1 MNKVFTAFKF
11 VSTYPQLKQFIN
23 EAHDY
28 EELSSERSFKN
39 WRSGGTYSDKDID
52 KKLEEIENKLTEKIY
67 KYLVDNNTYI
77 ITFDDAKQQLI
88 IGKSDKEIND
98 LINTYNYSQLIKD
111 DGYDINSVEL
121 FKDWFNNNDYIN
133 IDRNADRVKE
143 DIKVKKENKKISLEE
158 ATLQALAAEANSI
171 PDKDIEEIEEPD
183 EAEGIM
189 NGIIVVTDPETDT
202 KDYEEIIE
210 KAQDIMENT
219 PEGEIPFDEEY
230 LGQYMMTC
238 PLCGTTFIEPEI
250 LEPGATCPVCLDTP
264 ESFIV
269 VGKVEGDDE
278 VNEDMEEVQETN
290 LLDDSNVQNEDN
302 EESELKKDI
311 ASKQIIDDNKL
322 TESIPG
328 MDIFEHQD
336 EYPEINLDLYGS
348 DAQEAIIYI
357 ENNIN
362 KLNIEQLHE
371 LADKVFMEDIN
382 DVKEF
387 MKYLASSDDGDII
400 EIYNEFKKYIP
411 ENIEESKDITS
422 KEFEVINATESDIQ
436 ALEKGSAFTW
446 EGMATSEDN
455 LQSIVDFFK
464 ENTPTV
470 KLPIKFY
477 IWSGKTMN
485 DLYSL
490 TKGVAYPDD
499 LSFVSIPLDCWPDLG
514 NLPIIKFQVG
524 ARWLDDIVDN
534 NKVHMG
540 NSEGLDECLNNNLV
554 SKKLNESLNIKGLEN
569 FDNIANTFEYYSAYE
584 ANFKPLIII
593 KMDKTYYIYKS
604 DAKSYNDYI
613 DYSNSKDYIEG
624 WLHGA
629 VKVKNKVVEDKL
641 FNETLKEET
650 KLQDFNNKD
659 DKSLTEVINQDG
671 FPNDETLQQYFQ
683 DLKNLPDEVE
693 IEGVKYKIDQY
704 GGSGDNAYAIYTD
717 INNDNSYIK
726 VFYSLNKLSDK
737 SYKGIK
743 EIKGVS
749 DLRENKDLE
758 EKYDPSKFDSL
769 DEELSYLY
777 ARIDQKE
784 NEMAARYIKDAN
796 ITNPDILDREIENS
810 LNKDDGYKAIINR
823 IQEIENLKQQK

>member
-1 MNKVFTAFKF
+1 M
-11 VSTYPQLKQFIN
+11 
-23 EAHDY
+23 
-28 EELSSERSFKN
+28 
-39 WRSGGTYSDKDID
+39 
-52 KKLEEIENKLTEKIY
+52 
-67 KYLVDNNTYI
+67 
-77 ITFDDAKQQLI
+77 
-88 IGKSDKEIND
+88 
-98 LINTYNYSQLIKD
+98 
-111 DGYDINSVEL
+111 
-121 FKDWFNNNDYIN
+121 
-133 IDRNADRVKE
+133 
-143 DIKVKKENKKISLEE
+143 KKENKKISLEE

-171 PDKDIEEIEEPD
+171 PGKDIEEIEEPD

-189 NGIIVVTDPETDT
+189 DGIIVVTDPETDT

-387 MKYLASSDDGDII
+387 MKYLASSDDEDII

-446 EGMATSEDN
+446 EGMTTSEDN

-584 ANFKPLIII
+584 ANFKPLIIV

-629 VKVKNKVVEDKL
+629 VKVKNKVVEDKS
-641 FNETLKEET
+641 FNETIEEET
-650 KLQDFNNKD
+650 KLQDSNNKD
-659 DKSLTEVINQDG
+659 DKSLIEVINQDG

-693 IEGVKYKIDQY
+693 IEDVKYKMDQY

-717 INNDNSYIK
+717 VNNDNSYIK

-749 DLRENKDLE
+749 DLREGKELE
-758 EKYDPSKFDSL
+758 EKYDPSVFDSL
-769 DEELSYLY
+769 DEELGYLY
-777 ARIDQKE
+777 ARIDEKE
-784 NEMAARYIKDAN
+784 NRIAARYIRDAN

>member
-1 MNKVFTAFKF
+1 MNKVFTTFKF
-11 VSTYPQLKQFIN
+11 VSTYPQLEQFIN

-171 PDKDIEEIEEPD
+171 PNEDIEEIEEPD

-189 NGIIVVTDPETDT
+189 DGIIVVTDPETDT

-387 MKYLASSDDGDII
+387 MKYLASSDDEDII

-490 TKGVAYPDD
+490 TKGVAYPED

-641 FNETLKEET
+641 FNETIEEET
-650 KLQDFNNKD
+650 KLQDSNDKD

>member
-1 MNKVFTAFKF
+1 M
-11 VSTYPQLKQFIN
+11 
-23 EAHDY
+23 
-28 EELSSERSFKN
+28 
-39 WRSGGTYSDKDID
+39 
-52 KKLEEIENKLTEKIY
+52 
-67 KYLVDNNTYI
+67 
-77 ITFDDAKQQLI
+77 
-88 IGKSDKEIND
+88 
-98 LINTYNYSQLIKD
+98 
-111 DGYDINSVEL
+111 
-121 FKDWFNNNDYIN
+121 
-133 IDRNADRVKE
+133 
-143 DIKVKKENKKISLEE
+143 KKENKKISLEE

-171 PDKDIEEIEEPD
+171 PCKDIEEIEEPN

-189 NGIIVVTDPETDT
+189 DGIIVVTDPETDT

-269 VGKVEGDDE
+269 VGKVEGNDE

-290 LLDDSNVQNEDN
+290 LPDDSNAQNVDN
-302 EESELKKDI
+302 EELELKKDI
-311 ASKQIIDDNKL
+311 ASKQIINDNKL

-362 KLNIEQLHE
+362 KLNTEQLHE

-387 MKYLASSDDGDII
+387 MKYLASSDDEDII

-446 EGMATSEDN
+446 EGMTTSEDN

-490 TKGVAYPDD
+490 TRDVAYPDD

-524 ARWLDDIVDN
+524 ARWLDDIVHN

-641 FNETLKEET
+641 FNETIEEET
-650 KLQDFNNKD
+650 NLQDSNNKD

-693 IEGVKYKIDQY
+693 IEGVKYKMDQY
-704 GGSGDNAYAIYTD
+704 GGSGDNSYAIYTD
-717 INNDNSYIK
+717 VNNNDSYIK

-749 DLRENKDLE
+749 DLRENKELE
-758 EKYDPSKFDSL
+758 EKYDPSVFDSL
-769 DEELSYLY
+769 DEELGYLY
-777 ARIDQKE
+777 ARIDEKE
-784 NEMAARYIKDAN
+784 NEMAARYIRDAN

>member
-1 MNKVFTAFKF
+1 MNKVFTTFKF
-11 VSTYPQLKQFIN
+11 VSTYPQLNQFIK

-111 DGYDINSVEL
+111 DGDDINSIEL

-133 IDRNADRVKE
+133 IDRNANRVRE

-158 ATLQALAAEANSI
+158 ATLQALADEANSI
-171 PDKDIEEIEEPD
+171 PNKDIEDIEEPD
-183 EAEGIM
+183 EAEGVM
-189 NGIIVVTDPETDT
+189 DGIIVVTDPETDT

-278 VNEDMEEVQETN
+278 VNEDMEEVQEPDAIPN
-290 LLDDSNVQNEDN
+290 LNMEDEEEPLPEEPLNNEEDN
-302 EESELKKDI
+302 EEEQELERDT
-311 ASKQIIDDNKL
+311 ASKEVPQGNILTEENKL
-322 TESIPG
+322 TE
-328 MDIFEHQD
+328 
-336 EYPEINLDLYGS
+336 
-348 DAQEAIIYI
+348 A
-357 ENNIN
+357 
-362 KLNIEQLHE
+362 
-371 LADKVFMEDIN
+371 
-382 DVKEF
+382 KEETE
-387 MKYLASSDDGDII
+387 K
-400 EIYNEFKKYIP
+400 
-411 ENIEESKDITS
+411 IT
-422 KEFEVINATESDIQ
+422 
-436 ALEKGSAFTW
+436 
-446 EGMATSEDN
+446 
-455 LQSIVDFFK
+455 
-464 ENTPTV
+464 
-470 KLPIKFY
+470 
-477 IWSGKTMN
+477 
-485 DLYSL
+485 
-490 TKGVAYPDD
+490 
-499 LSFVSIPLDCWPDLG
+499 
-514 NLPIIKFQVG
+514 
-524 ARWLDDIVDN
+524 
-534 NKVHMG
+534 
-540 NSEGLDECLNNNLV
+540 
-554 SKKLNESLNIKGLEN
+554 IKGLEN
-569 FDNIANTFEYYSAYE
+569 FENEASKFKNYPAYKE
-584 ANFKPLIII
+584 NFGPLVIVKNNKI
-593 KMDKTYYIYKS
+593 YYIFKET
-604 DAKSYNDYI
+604 AKDYNDYI
-613 DYSNSKDYIEG
+613 DYTTSKDYIEG
-624 WLHGA
+624 WMMGA
-629 VKVKNKVVEDKL
+629 IKANNKMLENLQENEKKEIAEIEDQLENDKTLKGDEKVDLENDIKDIKNKADK
-641 FNETLKEET
+641 EKRH
-650 KLQDFNNKD
+650 
-659 DKSLTEVINQDG
+659 LTEVINQDG
-671 FPNDETLQQYFQ
+671 FENNEELQKYFQ
-683 DLKNLPDEVE
+683 DLNELPDEIE
-693 IEGVKYKIDQY
+693 IDGIKYKAEQY
-704 GGSGDNAYAIYTD
+704 GGEDNNLYIIYTD
-717 INNDNSYIK
+717 VNNNDSYIK
-726 VFYSLNKLSDK
+726 VFYSLNENGED

>member
-1 MNKVFTAFKF
+1 M
-11 VSTYPQLKQFIN
+11 
-23 EAHDY
+23 
-28 EELSSERSFKN
+28 
-39 WRSGGTYSDKDID
+39 
-52 KKLEEIENKLTEKIY
+52 
-67 KYLVDNNTYI
+67 
-77 ITFDDAKQQLI
+77 
-88 IGKSDKEIND
+88 
-98 LINTYNYSQLIKD
+98 
-111 DGYDINSVEL
+111 
-121 FKDWFNNNDYIN
+121 
-133 IDRNADRVKE
+133 
-143 DIKVKKENKKISLEE
+143 KKENKKISLEE

-171 PDKDIEEIEEPD
+171 PGKDIEEIEEPD

-189 NGIIVVTDPETDT
+189 DGIIVVTDPETDT

-371 LADKVFMEDIN
+371 LADKVFMEDVN

-387 MKYLASSDDGDII
+387 MKYLVSSDDEDII

-436 ALEKGSAFTW
+436 TLEKGSAFTW
-446 EGMATSEDN
+446 EGMTTSEDN

-641 FNETLKEET
+641 FNETMEEET
-650 KLQDFNNKD
+650 KLQDFNDED

-683 DLKNLPDEVE
+683 NLKNLPDEVE
-693 IEGVKYKIDQY
+693 IEGVKYKMDQY
-704 GGSGDNAYAIYTD
+704 GGSGDNSYAIYTD
-717 INNDNSYIK
+717 VNNDNSYIK

-749 DLRENKDLE
+749 DLRENKELE
-758 EKYDPSKFDSL
+758 EKYDPSVFDSL
-769 DEELSYLY
+769 DEELGYLY
-777 ARIDQKE
+777 ARIDEKE
-784 NEMAARYIKDAN
+784 NEMAARYIRDAN

>member
-1 MNKVFTAFKF
+1 MNKVFTTFKF

-171 PDKDIEEIEEPD
+171 PNEDIEEIEEPD

-189 NGIIVVTDPETDT
+189 DGIIVVTDPETDT

-336 EYPEINLDLYGS
+336 EYPEINLDLYSS

-387 MKYLASSDDGDII
+387 MKYLASSDDEDII

-490 TKGVAYPDD
+490 TKGVAYPED

-593 KMDKTYYIYKS
+593 KIDKTYYIYKS
-604 DAKSYNDYI
+604 DSKSYNDYI

-641 FNETLKEET
+641 FNETMEEET
-650 KLQDFNNKD
+650 KLQDFNDED

>member
-1 MNKVFTAFKF
+1 MNKVFTTFKF

-171 PDKDIEEIEEPD
+171 PGKDIEEIEEPD

-189 NGIIVVTDPETDT
+189 DGIIVVTDPETDT

-269 VGKVEGDDE
+269 VGKVEGNDE

-290 LLDDSNVQNEDN
+290 LLDDSNAQNEDN
-302 EESELKKDI
+302 EELELKKDI
-311 ASKQIIDDNKL
+311 ASKQIISDNKL

-362 KLNIEQLHE
+362 KLNTEQLHE

-387 MKYLASSDDGDII
+387 MKYLASSDDEDII

-411 ENIEESKDITS
+411 ENIEELKDITS

-584 ANFKPLIII
+584 ANFKPLIIV

-629 VKVKNKVVEDKL
+629 VKVKNKVVEDKS
-641 FNETLKEET
+641 FNETIEEET
-650 KLQDFNNKD
+650 KLQDSNNKD
-659 DKSLTEVINQDG
+659 DKSLIEVINQDG

-693 IEGVKYKIDQY
+693 IEDVKYKMDQY

-717 INNDNSYIK
+717 VNNDNSYIK

-749 DLRENKDLE
+749 DLREGKELE
-758 EKYDPSKFDSL
+758 EKYDPSVFDSL
-769 DEELSYLY
+769 DEELGYLY
-777 ARIDQKE
+777 ARIDEKE
-784 NEMAARYIKDAN
+784 NRIAARYIRDAN

>member
-1 MNKVFTAFKF
+1 MNKVFTTFKF

-98 LINTYNYSQLIKD
+98 LINTYNYSQLIED
-111 DGYDINSVEL
+111 DGYDINSIEL
-121 FKDWFNNNDYIN
+121 FKDWFNNHDYIN
-133 IDRNADRVKE
+133 IDRNANRVKE
-143 DIKVKKENKKISLEE
+143 DIKVKKETKKISLEE

-189 NGIIVVTDPETDT
+189 DGIIVVTDPETDT

-290 LLDDSNVQNEDN
+290 LLDDSNIQNEDN

-311 ASKQIIDDNKL
+311 ASKQIIRDNKL
-322 TESIPG
+322 IESIPG

-387 MKYLASSDDGDII
+387 MKYLASSDDEDII

-524 ARWLDDIVDN
+524 ARWLDDIVHN

-641 FNETLKEET
+641 FNETIEEET

-671 FPNDETLQQYFQ
+671 FENNEELQKYFQ
-683 DLKNLPDEVE
+683 DLNELPDEIE
-693 IEGVKYKIDQY
+693 IDGV
-704 GGSGDNAYAIYTD
+704 
-717 INNDNSYIK
+717 NNETEYVPLCGKCFYEK
-726 VFYSLNKLSDK
+726 VV
-737 SYKGIK
+737 KG
-743 EIKGVS
+743 
-749 DLRENKDLE
+749 EN
-758 EKYDPSKFDSL
+758 Y
-769 DEELSYLY
+769 
-777 ARIDQKE
+777 E
-784 NEMAARYIKDAN
+784 N
-796 ITNPDILDREIENS
+796 
-810 LNKDDGYKAIINR
+810 
-823 IQEIENLKQQK
+823 

>member
-1 MNKVFTAFKF
+1 MNKVFTTFKF

-28 EELSSERSFKN
+28 EELSSERSFKD

-88 IGKSDKEIND
+88 IGRSDKEIND
-98 LINTYNYSQLIKD
+98 LINAYNYSQLIKD
-111 DGYDINSVEL
+111 DGYDINSIEL

-133 IDRNADRVKE
+133 IDRNANRVKE
-143 DIKVKKENKKISLEE
+143 DTKVKKENKKISLEE
-158 ATLQALAAEANSI
+158 ATLQALADEANSI

-189 NGIIVVTDPETDT
+189 DGIIVVTDPETDT

-290 LLDDSNVQNEDN
+290 LLDDSNIQNEDN

-387 MKYLASSDDGDII
+387 MKYLASSDDEDII

-411 ENIEESKDITS
+411 ENIEESKNITS

-554 SKKLNESLNIKGLEN
+554 SKKLNENLNIKGLEN

-641 FNETLKEET
+641 SNETIEEET

-737 SYKGIK
+737 SCKGIK

>member
-1 MNKVFTAFKF
+1 MNKVFTTFKF
-11 VSTYPQLKQFIN
+11 VSTYPQLKQFIK

-98 LINTYNYSQLIKD
+98 LINAYNYSQLIKD
-111 DGYDINSVEL
+111 DGDDINSIEL

-133 IDRNADRVKE
+133 IDRNANRVRE

-158 ATLQALAAEANSI
+158 ATLQALADEANSI

-189 NGIIVVTDPETDT
+189 DGIIVVTDPETDT

-278 VNEDMEEVQETN
+278 VNEDMEEVQEPDAIPN
-290 LLDDSNVQNEDN
+290 LNMEDEEEPLPEEPLNNEEDN
-302 EESELKKDI
+302 NEKSELEKDT
-311 ASKQIIDDNKL
+311 ASKEVPQGNILTEENKL
-322 TESIPG
+322 AEAEEETE
-328 MDIFEHQD
+328 
-336 EYPEINLDLYGS
+336 
-348 DAQEAIIYI
+348 
-357 ENNIN
+357 
-362 KLNIEQLHE
+362 K
-371 LADKVFMEDIN
+371 
-382 DVKEF
+382 
-387 MKYLASSDDGDII
+387 
-400 EIYNEFKKYIP
+400 
-411 ENIEESKDITS
+411 IT
-422 KEFEVINATESDIQ
+422 
-436 ALEKGSAFTW
+436 
-446 EGMATSEDN
+446 
-455 LQSIVDFFK
+455 
-464 ENTPTV
+464 
-470 KLPIKFY
+470 
-477 IWSGKTMN
+477 
-485 DLYSL
+485 
-490 TKGVAYPDD
+490 
-499 LSFVSIPLDCWPDLG
+499 
-514 NLPIIKFQVG
+514 
-524 ARWLDDIVDN
+524 
-534 NKVHMG
+534 
-540 NSEGLDECLNNNLV
+540 
-554 SKKLNESLNIKGLEN
+554 IKGLEN
-569 FDNIANTFEYYSAYE
+569 FENEASKFKNYPAYKE
-584 ANFKPLIII
+584 NFGPLVIVKNNKI
-593 KMDKTYYIYKS
+593 YYIFKET
-604 DAKSYNDYI
+604 AKDYNDYI
-613 DYSNSKDYIEG
+613 DYTTSKDYIEG
-624 WLHGA
+624 WMMGA
-629 VKVKNKVVEDKL
+629 IKANNKMLENLQENEKKEIAEIEDQLENDKTLKGDEKVDLENDIKDIKNKADK
-641 FNETLKEET
+641 EKRH
-650 KLQDFNNKD
+650 
-659 DKSLTEVINQDG
+659 LTEVINQDG
-671 FPNDETLQQYFQ
+671 FENNEELQKYFQ
-683 DLKNLPDEVE
+683 GLNELPDEIE
-693 IEGVKYKIDQY
+693 IDGIEYKAEQY
-704 GGSGDNAYAIYTD
+704 GGEDNNLYIIYTD
-717 INNDNSYIK
+717 VNNNDSYIK
-726 VFYSLNKLSDK
+726 VFYSLNENGED

-784 NEMAARYIKDAN
+784 NEMAARYVKDAN

>member
-1 MNKVFTAFKF
+1 M
-11 VSTYPQLKQFIN
+11 
-23 EAHDY
+23 
-28 EELSSERSFKN
+28 
-39 WRSGGTYSDKDID
+39 
-52 KKLEEIENKLTEKIY
+52 
-67 KYLVDNNTYI
+67 
-77 ITFDDAKQQLI
+77 
-88 IGKSDKEIND
+88 
-98 LINTYNYSQLIKD
+98 
-111 DGYDINSVEL
+111 
-121 FKDWFNNNDYIN
+121 
-133 IDRNADRVKE
+133 
-143 DIKVKKENKKISLEE
+143 KKENKKISLEE

-171 PDKDIEEIEEPD
+171 PGKDIEEIEEPD

-189 NGIIVVTDPETDT
+189 DGIIVVTDPETDT

-362 KLNIEQLHE
+362 KLNTEQLHE
-371 LADKVFMEDIN
+371 LADKVFMEDVN

-387 MKYLASSDDGDII
+387 MKYLVSSDDEDII

-446 EGMATSEDN
+446 EGMTTSEDN

-524 ARWLDDIVDN
+524 ARWLDDIVNN
-534 NKVHMG
+534 NKMHMN
-540 NSEGLDECLNNNLV
+540 NSDDLNECLNKNLV
-554 SKKLNESLNIKGLEN
+554 SKKLSESLNVKGLEN
-569 FDNIANTFEYYSAYE
+569 FDNIANTFEYYSTYE

-641 FNETLKEET
+641 FNETIEEET

-683 DLKNLPDEVE
+683 NLKNLPDEVE
-693 IEGVKYKIDQY
+693 LEGVKYKMDQY
-704 GGSGDNAYAIYTD
+704 GGSGDNSYAIYTD
-717 INNDNSYIK
+717 VNNDNSYIK

-743 EIKGVS
+743 EIKSVS
-749 DLRENKDLE
+749 DLRESKELE
-758 EKYDPSKFDSL
+758 EKYDPSIFDSL
-769 DEELSYLY
+769 DEELGYLY
-777 ARIDQKE
+777 ARIDEKE
-784 NEMAARYIKDAN
+784 NEMAARYIRDAN

>member
-1 MNKVFTAFKF
+1 MNKVFTTFKF

-111 DGYDINSVEL
+111 DGYDINSIEL
-121 FKDWFNNNDYIN
+121 FKDWFNNKDYIN
-133 IDRNADRVKE
+133 IDRNANRVKE
-143 DIKVKKENKKISLEE
+143 DTKVKKENKKISLEE

-189 NGIIVVTDPETDT
+189 DGIIVVTDPETDT

-269 VGKVEGDDE
+269 VGKVEGNDE

-387 MKYLASSDDGDII
+387 MKYLASSDDEDII

-641 FNETLKEET
+641 FNETIEEET

-671 FPNDETLQQYFQ
+671 FENNEELQKYFQ
-683 DLKNLPDEVE
+683 DLNELPDEIEVDGVE
-693 IEGVKYKIDQY
+693 YKAEQY
-704 GGSGDNAYAIYTD
+704 GGEDNNLYIIYTD
-717 INNDNSYIK
+717 VNNNDSYIK
-726 VFYSLNKLSDK
+726 VFYSLNENGED
-737 SYKGIK
+737 SYKGIR

>member
-1 MNKVFTAFKF
+1 MNKVFTTFKF

-158 ATLQALAAEANSI
+158 ATLQALAAEANNI

-189 NGIIVVTDPETDT
+189 DGIIVVTDPETDT

-290 LLDDSNVQNEDN
+290 LIDDSNVQNEDS

-348 DAQEAIIYI
+348 DAQEALIYI

-387 MKYLASSDDGDII
+387 MKYLVSSDDEDII

-411 ENIEESKDITS
+411 ENVEESKDITS
-422 KEFEVINATESDIQ
+422 KEFEVISATESDIQ

-534 NKVHMG
+534 NKVHLG

-641 FNETLKEET
+641 FNEIIEEET

-659 DKSLTEVINQDG
+659 DKFLTEVINQDG

>member
-1 MNKVFTAFKF
+1 MNKVFTTFKF

-111 DGYDINSVEL
+111 DGYDINSIEL

-133 IDRNADRVKE
+133 IDRNANRVKE
-143 DIKVKKENKKISLEE
+143 DTKVKKENKKISLEE

-189 NGIIVVTDPETDT
+189 DGIIVVTDPETDT

-290 LLDDSNVQNEDN
+290 LLDDSNIQNEDN

-311 ASKQIIDDNKL
+311 ASKQIISDNKL
-322 TESIPG
+322 MESIPG

-336 EYPEINLDLYGS
+336 EYPEINLDLYSS

-387 MKYLASSDDGDII
+387 MKYLASSDDEDII

-641 FNETLKEET
+641 FNETIEEET

>member
-1 MNKVFTAFKF
+1 MNKVFTTFKF

-28 EELSSERSFKN
+28 EKLSSERSFKN

-111 DGYDINSVEL
+111 DGYDINSIEL

-133 IDRNADRVKE
+133 IDRNANRVKE
-143 DIKVKKENKKISLEE
+143 DTKVKKENKKISLEE

-189 NGIIVVTDPETDT
+189 DGIIVVTDPETDT

-290 LLDDSNVQNEDN
+290 LLDDSNIQNEDD

-311 ASKQIIDDNKL
+311 ASKQIISDNKL
-322 TESIPG
+322 MESIPG

-336 EYPEINLDLYGS
+336 EYPEINLDLYSS

-387 MKYLASSDDGDII
+387 MKYLASSDDEDII

-641 FNETLKEET
+641 FNETIEEET
-650 KLQDFNNKD
+650 KLQDSNDKD
-659 DKSLTEVINQDG
+659 DKSLREVINQDG
-671 FPNDETLQQYFQ
+671 FSNDETLQRYFQ

-726 VFYSLNKLSDK
+726 VFYSLNKLADK

>member
-1 MNKVFTAFKF
+1 MNKVFTTFKF

-158 ATLQALAAEANSI
+158 ATLQALAAEANNI

-189 NGIIVVTDPETDT
+189 DGIIVVTDPETDT

-290 LLDDSNVQNEDN
+290 LIDDSNVQNEDS

-348 DAQEAIIYI
+348 DAQEALIYI

-387 MKYLASSDDGDII
+387 MKYLVSSDDEDII

-411 ENIEESKDITS
+411 ENVEESKDITS
-422 KEFEVINATESDIQ
+422 KEFEVISATESDIQ

-641 FNETLKEET
+641 FNEIIEEET

-693 IEGVKYKIDQY
+693 IEGVKYKIDRY

>member
-1 MNKVFTAFKF
+1 M
-11 VSTYPQLKQFIN
+11 
-23 EAHDY
+23 D
-28 EELSSERSFKN
+28 
-39 WRSGGTYSDKDID
+39 
-52 KKLEEIENKLTEKIY
+52 
-67 KYLVDNNTYI
+67 
-77 ITFDDAKQQLI
+77 
-88 IGKSDKEIND
+88 
-98 LINTYNYSQLIKD
+98 
-111 DGYDINSVEL
+111 
-121 FKDWFNNNDYIN
+121 
-133 IDRNADRVKE
+133 
-143 DIKVKKENKKISLEE
+143 
-158 ATLQALAAEANSI
+158 
-171 PDKDIEEIEEPD
+171 
-183 EAEGIM
+183 
-189 NGIIVVTDPETDT
+189 GIIVVTDPETDT

-554 SKKLNESLNIKGLEN
+554 SKKLNESLDIKGLEN

-641 FNETLKEET
+641 FNETMEEET
-650 KLQDFNNKD
+650 KLQDFNDED

-777 ARIDQKE
+777 ARIDEKE
-784 NEMAARYIKDAN
+784 NEMAARYVKDAN

>member
-1 MNKVFTAFKF
+1 MNKVFTTFKF

-158 ATLQALAAEANSI
+158 ATLQALAAEANNI

-189 NGIIVVTDPETDT
+189 DGIIVVTDPETDT

-290 LLDDSNVQNEDN
+290 LIDDSNVQNEDS

-348 DAQEAIIYI
+348 DAQEALIYI

-387 MKYLASSDDGDII
+387 MKYLVSSDDEDII

-411 ENIEESKDITS
+411 ENVEESKDITS
-422 KEFEVINATESDIQ
+422 KEFEVISATESDIQ

-641 FNETLKEET
+641 FNEIIEEET

-737 SYKGIK
+737 SCKGIK

>member
-1 MNKVFTAFKF
+1 MNKVFTTFKF
-11 VSTYPQLKQFIN
+11 VSTYPQLNQFIK

-111 DGYDINSVEL
+111 DGYDINSIEL

-133 IDRNADRVKE
+133 IDRNANRVKE
-143 DIKVKKENKKISLEE
+143 DIKVKKENKRISLEE
-158 ATLQALAAEANSI
+158 ATLQALADEANSI
-171 PDKDIEEIEEPD
+171 PNKDIEDIEEPD
-183 EAEGIM
+183 EAEGVM
-189 NGIIVVTDPETDT
+189 DGIIVVTDPETDT

-278 VNEDMEEVQETN
+278 VNEDMEEVQEPDAIPN
-290 LLDDSNVQNEDN
+290 LNMEDEEEPLPEEPLNNEEDN
-302 EESELKKDI
+302 KEQSELERDI
-311 ASKQIIDDNKL
+311 ASKEVPQGNILTEENKL
-322 TESIPG
+322 AEAEEETE
-328 MDIFEHQD
+328 
-336 EYPEINLDLYGS
+336 
-348 DAQEAIIYI
+348 
-357 ENNIN
+357 
-362 KLNIEQLHE
+362 K
-371 LADKVFMEDIN
+371 
-382 DVKEF
+382 
-387 MKYLASSDDGDII
+387 
-400 EIYNEFKKYIP
+400 
-411 ENIEESKDITS
+411 IT
-422 KEFEVINATESDIQ
+422 
-436 ALEKGSAFTW
+436 
-446 EGMATSEDN
+446 
-455 LQSIVDFFK
+455 
-464 ENTPTV
+464 
-470 KLPIKFY
+470 
-477 IWSGKTMN
+477 
-485 DLYSL
+485 
-490 TKGVAYPDD
+490 
-499 LSFVSIPLDCWPDLG
+499 
-514 NLPIIKFQVG
+514 
-524 ARWLDDIVDN
+524 
-534 NKVHMG
+534 
-540 NSEGLDECLNNNLV
+540 
-554 SKKLNESLNIKGLEN
+554 IKGLEN
-569 FDNIANTFEYYSAYE
+569 FENEASKFKNYPAYKE
-584 ANFKPLIII
+584 NFGPLVIVKNNKI
-593 KMDKTYYIYKS
+593 YYIFKET
-604 DAKSYNDYI
+604 AKDYNDYI
-613 DYSNSKDYIEG
+613 DYTTSKDYIEG
-624 WLHGA
+624 WMMGA
-629 VKVKNKVVEDKL
+629 IKANNKMLENLQENEKKEIAEIEDQLENDKTLKGDEKVDLENDIKDIKNKADK
-641 FNETLKEET
+641 EKRH
-650 KLQDFNNKD
+650 
-659 DKSLTEVINQDG
+659 LTEVINQDG
-671 FPNDETLQQYFQ
+671 FENNEELQKYFQ
-683 DLKNLPDEVE
+683 GLNELPDEIE
-693 IEGVKYKIDQY
+693 IDGIEYKAEQY
-704 GGSGDNAYAIYTD
+704 GGEDNNLYIIYTD
-717 INNDNSYIK
+717 VNNNDSYIK
-726 VFYSLNKLSDK
+726 VFYSLNENGED

-777 ARIDQKE
+777 ARIDEKE
-784 NEMAARYIKDAN
+784 NEMAARYVKDAN

>member
-1 MNKVFTAFKF
+1 MNKVFTTFKF

-98 LINTYNYSQLIKD
+98 LINAYNYSQLIKD
-111 DGYDINSVEL
+111 DGYDINSIEL

-133 IDRNADRVKE
+133 IDRNASRVKE
-143 DIKVKKENKKISLEE
+143 DIKVKKETKKISLEE
-158 ATLQALAAEANSI
+158 ATLQALADEANSI
-171 PDKDIEEIEEPD
+171 PDKDIEEIEEPN

-189 NGIIVVTDPETDT
+189 DGIIVVTDPETDT

-311 ASKQIIDDNKL
+311 ASKQIISDNKL

-336 EYPEINLDLYGS
+336 EYPEINLDLYSS

-387 MKYLASSDDGDII
+387 MKYLASSDDEDII

-524 ARWLDDIVDN
+524 ARWLDDIVHN

-604 DAKSYNDYI
+604 DAKSYNEYI

-641 FNETLKEET
+641 FNETIEEET
-650 KLQDFNNKD
+650 KLQDFNDKD

-693 IEGVKYKIDQY
+693 IEDVKYKIDQY

-743 EIKGVS
+743 EIKDVS

-777 ARIDQKE
+777 ARIDEKE
-784 NEMAARYIKDAN
+784 NEMAARYVKDAN

>member
-1 MNKVFTAFKF
+1 MNKVFTTFKF
-11 VSTYPQLKQFIN
+11 VSTYPQLKQFIK

-98 LINTYNYSQLIKD
+98 LINAYNYSQLIKD
-111 DGYDINSVEL
+111 DGYDINSIEL

-133 IDRNADRVKE
+133 IDRNANRVEE

-158 ATLQALAAEANSI
+158 ATLQALADEANSI
-171 PDKDIEEIEEPD
+171 PNKDIEEPD
-183 EAEGIM
+183 EAEGVM
-189 NGIIVVTDPETDT
+189 DGIIVVTDPETDT

-269 VGKVEGDDE
+269 VGKVEGNDE
-278 VNEDMEEVQETN
+278 VNEDMEEVQEPGALPN
-290 LLDDSNVQNEDN
+290 LNIEDEEEPLPKEPLNNEEDN
-302 EESELKKDI
+302 KEQSELERDT
-311 ASKQIIDDNKL
+311 ASKEVPQGNILTEENKL
-322 TESIPG
+322 TE
-328 MDIFEHQD
+328 
-336 EYPEINLDLYGS
+336 
-348 DAQEAIIYI
+348 A
-357 ENNIN
+357 
-362 KLNIEQLHE
+362 
-371 LADKVFMEDIN
+371 
-382 DVKEF
+382 
-387 MKYLASSDDGDII
+387 
-400 EIYNEFKKYIP
+400 
-411 ENIEESKDITS
+411 EEETEKIT
-422 KEFEVINATESDIQ
+422 
-436 ALEKGSAFTW
+436 
-446 EGMATSEDN
+446 
-455 LQSIVDFFK
+455 
-464 ENTPTV
+464 
-470 KLPIKFY
+470 
-477 IWSGKTMN
+477 
-485 DLYSL
+485 
-490 TKGVAYPDD
+490 
-499 LSFVSIPLDCWPDLG
+499 
-514 NLPIIKFQVG
+514 
-524 ARWLDDIVDN
+524 
-534 NKVHMG
+534 
-540 NSEGLDECLNNNLV
+540 
-554 SKKLNESLNIKGLEN
+554 IKGLEN
-569 FDNIANTFEYYSAYE
+569 FENEASKFKNYPAYKE
-584 ANFKPLIII
+584 NFGPLVIVKNNKI
-593 KMDKTYYIYKS
+593 YYIFKET
-604 DAKSYNDYI
+604 AKDYT
-613 DYSNSKDYIEG
+613 DYVDYTTSKDYIEG
-624 WLHGA
+624 WMMGA
-629 VKVKNKVVEDKL
+629 IKANNKMLENLQENEKKEIAEIEDQLENDKTLKGDEKVDLENDIKDIKNKADK
-641 FNETLKEET
+641 EKRH
-650 KLQDFNNKD
+650 
-659 DKSLTEVINQDG
+659 LTEVINQDG
-671 FPNDETLQQYFQ
+671 FENNEELQKYFQ
-683 DLKNLPDEVE
+683 DLNELPDEIE
-693 IEGVKYKIDQY
+693 IDGIKYKAEQY
-704 GGSGDNAYAIYTD
+704 GGEDNNLYIIYTD
-717 INNDNSYIK
+717 VNNNDSYIK
-726 VFYSLNKLSDK
+726 VFYSLNENGED

-784 NEMAARYIKDAN
+784 NEMAVRYIKDAN

>member
-1 MNKVFTAFKF
+1 MNKVFTTFKF

-28 EELSSERSFKN
+28 EELSSERSFKD

-133 IDRNADRVKE
+133 IDRNASRVKE

-158 ATLQALAAEANSI
+158 ATLQALAAEANNI

-189 NGIIVVTDPETDT
+189 DGIIVVTDPETDT

-278 VNEDMEEVQETN
+278 VNEDMEEVQELDALPN
-290 LLDDSNVQNEDN
+290 LNIEDEEEPLPEEPLPEEPLNNEEDIDIE
-302 EESELKKDI
+302 EESELERDT
-311 ASKQIIDDNKL
+311 ASKEVPQGNILTEDNKL
-322 TESIPG
+322 TESK
-328 MDIFEHQD
+328 D
-336 EYPEINLDLYGS
+336 ESE
-348 DAQEAIIYI
+348 
-357 ENNIN
+357 
-362 KLNIEQLHE
+362 K
-371 LADKVFMEDIN
+371 
-382 DVKEF
+382 
-387 MKYLASSDDGDII
+387 
-400 EIYNEFKKYIP
+400 
-411 ENIEESKDITS
+411 IT
-422 KEFEVINATESDIQ
+422 
-436 ALEKGSAFTW
+436 
-446 EGMATSEDN
+446 
-455 LQSIVDFFK
+455 
-464 ENTPTV
+464 
-470 KLPIKFY
+470 
-477 IWSGKTMN
+477 
-485 DLYSL
+485 
-490 TKGVAYPDD
+490 
-499 LSFVSIPLDCWPDLG
+499 
-514 NLPIIKFQVG
+514 
-524 ARWLDDIVDN
+524 
-534 NKVHMG
+534 
-540 NSEGLDECLNNNLV
+540 
-554 SKKLNESLNIKGLEN
+554 IKGLEN
-569 FDNIANTFEYYSAYE
+569 FENEASKFKNYPAYKE
-584 ANFKPLIII
+584 NFGSLVIVKNNKI
-593 KMDKTYYIYKS
+593 YYIFKET
-604 DAKSYNDYI
+604 AKDYNDYV
-613 DYSNSKDYIEG
+613 DYTTSKDYIEG
-624 WLHGA
+624 WMMGA
-629 VKVKNKVVEDKL
+629 VKANNKMLENLQENEKKEIAEIEDQLENDKTLKGDEKVDLENDIKDIKNKADK
-641 FNETLKEET
+641 EKRH
-650 KLQDFNNKD
+650 
-659 DKSLTEVINQDG
+659 LTEVINQDG
-671 FPNDETLQQYFQ
+671 FENNEELQKYFQ
-683 DLKNLPDEVE
+683 DLNELPDEIE
-693 IEGVKYKIDQY
+693 IDGIEYKAEQY
-704 GGSGDNAYAIYTD
+704 GGEDNNLYIIYTD
-717 INNDNSYIK
+717 VNNNDSYIK
-726 VFYSLNKLSDK
+726 VFYSLNENGED

>member
-1 MNKVFTAFKF
+1 MNKVFTTFKF

-39 WRSGGTYSDKDID
+39 WRSEGTYSDKDID

-189 NGIIVVTDPETDT
+189 DGIIVVTDPETDT

-290 LLDDSNVQNEDN
+290 LLNDSNVQNEDN

-641 FNETLKEET
+641 FNETIEEET
-650 KLQDFNNKD
+650 KLQDFNDKD

-717 INNDNSYIK
+717 IYNDNSYIK

>member
-1 MNKVFTAFKF
+1 MNKVFTTFKF
-11 VSTYPQLKQFIN
+11 VSTYPQLEQFIN

-98 LINTYNYSQLIKD
+98 LINVYNYSQLIKD
-111 DGYDINSVEL
+111 DGYDINSIEL
-121 FKDWFNNNDYIN
+121 FKDWFNNHDYIN
-133 IDRNADRVKE
+133 IDRNANRVKE
-143 DIKVKKENKKISLEE
+143 DTKVKKENKKISLEE

-189 NGIIVVTDPETDT
+189 DGIIVVTDPETDT

-290 LLDDSNVQNEDN
+290 LLDDSDIQNEDN

-311 ASKQIIDDNKL
+311 ASKQIISDNKL
-322 TESIPG
+322 IESIPG

-336 EYPEINLDLYGS
+336 EYPEINLDLYSS

-387 MKYLASSDDGDII
+387 MKYLASSDDEDII

-411 ENIEESKDITS
+411 ENIKESKDITS

-641 FNETLKEET
+641 FNETIEEET
-650 KLQDFNNKD
+650 KLQDSSDKD
-659 DKSLTEVINQDG
+659 DKSLREVINQDG

>member
-1 MNKVFTAFKF
+1 MNKVFTTFKF

-98 LINTYNYSQLIKD
+98 LINTYNYSQSIKD
-111 DGYDINSVEL
+111 DGYDINSIEL

-133 IDRNADRVKE
+133 IDRNANRVKE
-143 DIKVKKENKKISLEE
+143 DTKVKKENKKISLEE

-189 NGIIVVTDPETDT
+189 DGIIVVTDPETDT

-269 VGKVEGDDE
+269 VGKVEGNDE

-311 ASKQIIDDNKL
+311 ASKQIISDNKL
-322 TESIPG
+322 TES
-328 MDIFEHQD
+328 
-336 EYPEINLDLYGS
+336 
-348 DAQEAIIYI
+348 
-357 ENNIN
+357 
-362 KLNIEQLHE
+362 
-371 LADKVFMEDIN
+371 
-382 DVKEF
+382 
-387 MKYLASSDDGDII
+387 
-400 EIYNEFKKYIP
+400 IP

-524 ARWLDDIVDN
+524 ARWLDDIVNN
-534 NKVHMG
+534 NKVHVG

-641 FNETLKEET
+641 FNETIEEET
-650 KLQDFNNKD
+650 KLRDLNNKD

-749 DLRENKDLE
+749 DLRESKDLE

-810 LNKDDGYKAIINR
+810 LNKDDGYRAIINR

>member
-1 MNKVFTAFKF
+1 MNKVFTTFKF

-52 KKLEEIENKLTEKIY
+52 KKLEEIESKLTEKIY

-88 IGKSDKEIND
+88 IGKSDKEINN

-111 DGYDINSVEL
+111 DGYDINSIEL

-133 IDRNADRVKE
+133 IDRNANRVKE
-143 DIKVKKENKKISLEE
+143 DIEVKKETKKISLEE
-158 ATLQALAAEANSI
+158 ATLQALADEANSI
-171 PDKDIEEIEEPD
+171 PSKDIEEIEEPD

-189 NGIIVVTDPETDT
+189 DGIIVVTDPETDT

-269 VGKVEGDDE
+269 VGKVEGNDE
-278 VNEDMEEVQETN
+278 VNEDMEEVQEPDALPN
-290 LLDDSNVQNEDN
+290 LNIEDEEEPLPEEPLNNEEDIDIE
-302 EESELKKDI
+302 EESELERDT
-311 ASKQIIDDNKL
+311 ASKEVPQGNILTEDNKL
-322 TESIPG
+322 TESK
-328 MDIFEHQD
+328 D
-336 EYPEINLDLYGS
+336 ESE
-348 DAQEAIIYI
+348 
-357 ENNIN
+357 
-362 KLNIEQLHE
+362 K
-371 LADKVFMEDIN
+371 
-382 DVKEF
+382 
-387 MKYLASSDDGDII
+387 
-400 EIYNEFKKYIP
+400 
-411 ENIEESKDITS
+411 IT
-422 KEFEVINATESDIQ
+422 
-436 ALEKGSAFTW
+436 
-446 EGMATSEDN
+446 
-455 LQSIVDFFK
+455 
-464 ENTPTV
+464 
-470 KLPIKFY
+470 
-477 IWSGKTMN
+477 
-485 DLYSL
+485 
-490 TKGVAYPDD
+490 
-499 LSFVSIPLDCWPDLG
+499 
-514 NLPIIKFQVG
+514 
-524 ARWLDDIVDN
+524 
-534 NKVHMG
+534 
-540 NSEGLDECLNNNLV
+540 
-554 SKKLNESLNIKGLEN
+554 IKGLEN
-569 FDNIANTFEYYSAYE
+569 FENEASKFKNYPAYKE
-584 ANFKPLIII
+584 NFGSLVIVKNNKI
-593 KMDKTYYIYKS
+593 YYIFKET
-604 DAKSYNDYI
+604 AKDYNDYV
-613 DYSNSKDYIEG
+613 DYTTSKDYIEG
-624 WLHGA
+624 WMMGA
-629 VKVKNKVVEDKL
+629 VKANNKMLENLQENEKKEIAEIEDQLENDKTLKGDEKVDLENDIKDIKNKADK
-641 FNETLKEET
+641 EKRH
-650 KLQDFNNKD
+650 
-659 DKSLTEVINQDG
+659 LTEVINQDG
-671 FPNDETLQQYFQ
+671 FENNEELQKYFQ
-683 DLKNLPDEVE
+683 DLNELPDEIE
-693 IEGVKYKIDQY
+693 IDGIEYKAEQY
-704 GGSGDNAYAIYTD
+704 GGEDNNLYIIYTD
-717 INNDNSYIK
+717 VNNNDSYIK
-726 VFYSLNKLSDK
+726 VFYSLNENGED

>member
-1 MNKVFTAFKF
+1 MNKVFTTFKF

-111 DGYDINSVEL
+111 DGYDINSIEL
-121 FKDWFNNNDYIN
+121 FKDWFNNKDYIN
-133 IDRNADRVKE
+133 IDRNANRVKE
-143 DIKVKKENKKISLEE
+143 DTKVKKENKKISLEE

-189 NGIIVVTDPETDT
+189 DGIIVVTDPETDT

-269 VGKVEGDDE
+269 VGKVEGNDE

-387 MKYLASSDDGDII
+387 MKYLASSDDEDII

-641 FNETLKEET
+641 FNETIEEET

-671 FPNDETLQQYFQ
+671 FENNEELQKYFQ
-683 DLKNLPDEVE
+683 DLNELPDEIEIDGVE
-693 IEGVKYKIDQY
+693 YKAEQY
-704 GGSGDNAYAIYTD
+704 GGEDNNLYIIYTD
-717 INNDNSYIK
+717 VNNNDSYIK
-726 VFYSLNKLSDK
+726 VFYSLNENGED
-737 SYKGIK
+737 SYKGIR

>member
-1 MNKVFTAFKF
+1 MN
-11 VSTYPQLKQFIN
+11 
-23 EAHDY
+23 
-28 EELSSERSFKN
+28 
-39 WRSGGTYSDKDID
+39 
-52 KKLEEIENKLTEKIY
+52 
-67 KYLVDNNTYI
+67 
-77 ITFDDAKQQLI
+77 
-88 IGKSDKEIND
+88 
-98 LINTYNYSQLIKD
+98 
-111 DGYDINSVEL
+111 
-121 FKDWFNNNDYIN
+121 
-133 IDRNADRVKE
+133 
-143 DIKVKKENKKISLEE
+143 KENKKISLEE

-171 PDKDIEEIEEPD
+171 PGKDIEEIEEPD

-189 NGIIVVTDPETDT
+189 DGIIVVTDPETDT

-387 MKYLASSDDGDII
+387 MKYLVSSDDEDII

-411 ENIEESKDITS
+411 ENIEESKDIIS

-446 EGMATSEDN
+446 EGMTTNEDN
-455 LQSIVDFFK
+455 LQSIVNFFK
-464 ENTPTV
+464 ENTPSV

-490 TKGVAYPDD
+490 TKSVAYPDD

-641 FNETLKEET
+641 FNETIEEET

-683 DLKNLPDEVE
+683 NLKNLPDEVE
-693 IEGVKYKIDQY
+693 IEGVKYKMDQY
-704 GGSGDNAYAIYTD
+704 GGSGDNSYAIYTD
-717 INNDNSYIK
+717 VNNDNSYIK

-743 EIKGVS
+743 EIKSVS
-749 DLRENKDLE
+749 DLRESKELE
-758 EKYDPSKFDSL
+758 EKYDPSIFDSL
-769 DEELSYLY
+769 DEELGYLY
-777 ARIDQKE
+777 ARIDEKE
-784 NEMAARYIKDAN
+784 NEMAARYIRDAN

>member
-1 MNKVFTAFKF
+1 M
-11 VSTYPQLKQFIN
+11 
-23 EAHDY
+23 
-28 EELSSERSFKN
+28 
-39 WRSGGTYSDKDID
+39 
-52 KKLEEIENKLTEKIY
+52 
-67 KYLVDNNTYI
+67 
-77 ITFDDAKQQLI
+77 
-88 IGKSDKEIND
+88 
-98 LINTYNYSQLIKD
+98 
-111 DGYDINSVEL
+111 
-121 FKDWFNNNDYIN
+121 
-133 IDRNADRVKE
+133 
-143 DIKVKKENKKISLEE
+143 KKENKKISLEE

-171 PDKDIEEIEEPD
+171 PGKDIEEIEEPD

-189 NGIIVVTDPETDT
+189 DGIIVVTDPETDT

-311 ASKQIIDDNKL
+311 ASKQIISDNKL
-322 TESIPG
+322 IESIPG

-336 EYPEINLDLYGS
+336 EYPEINLDLYSS

-387 MKYLASSDDGDII
+387 MKYLASSDDEDII

-499 LSFVSIPLDCWPDLG
+499 LSFVSIPLDYWPDLG

-569 FDNIANTFEYYSAYE
+569 FDNIASTFEYYSAYE

-641 FNETLKEET
+641 FNETIEEET
-650 KLQDFNNKD
+650 KLQDSNHKD
-659 DKSLTEVINQDG
+659 DKSLREVINQDG

-683 DLKNLPDEVE
+683 DLKNLPDELE

>member
-1 MNKVFTAFKF
+1 MNKVFTTFKF

-28 EELSSERSFKN
+28 EELSSERSFKD

-88 IGKSDKEIND
+88 IGKSDKEINN

-111 DGYDINSVEL
+111 DGYDINSIEL

-133 IDRNADRVKE
+133 IDRNANRVKE
-143 DIKVKKENKKISLEE
+143 DIEVKKETKKISLEE
-158 ATLQALAAEANSI
+158 ATLQALADEANSI
-171 PDKDIEEIEEPD
+171 PSKDIEEIEEPE

-189 NGIIVVTDPETDT
+189 DGIIVVTDPETDT

-269 VGKVEGDDE
+269 VGKVEGNDE
-278 VNEDMEEVQETN
+278 VNEDMEEVQELDALPN
-290 LLDDSNVQNEDN
+290 LNIEDEEEPLPEEPLPEEPLNNEEDIDIE
-302 EESELKKDI
+302 EESELERDT
-311 ASKQIIDDNKL
+311 ASKEVPQGNILTEDNKL
-322 TESIPG
+322 TESK
-328 MDIFEHQD
+328 D
-336 EYPEINLDLYGS
+336 ESE
-348 DAQEAIIYI
+348 
-357 ENNIN
+357 
-362 KLNIEQLHE
+362 K
-371 LADKVFMEDIN
+371 
-382 DVKEF
+382 
-387 MKYLASSDDGDII
+387 
-400 EIYNEFKKYIP
+400 
-411 ENIEESKDITS
+411 IT
-422 KEFEVINATESDIQ
+422 
-436 ALEKGSAFTW
+436 
-446 EGMATSEDN
+446 
-455 LQSIVDFFK
+455 
-464 ENTPTV
+464 
-470 KLPIKFY
+470 
-477 IWSGKTMN
+477 
-485 DLYSL
+485 
-490 TKGVAYPDD
+490 
-499 LSFVSIPLDCWPDLG
+499 
-514 NLPIIKFQVG
+514 
-524 ARWLDDIVDN
+524 
-534 NKVHMG
+534 
-540 NSEGLDECLNNNLV
+540 
-554 SKKLNESLNIKGLEN
+554 IKGLEN
-569 FDNIANTFEYYSAYE
+569 FENEASKFKNYPAYKE
-584 ANFKPLIII
+584 NFGSLVIVKNNKI
-593 KMDKTYYIYKS
+593 YYIFKET
-604 DAKSYNDYI
+604 AKDYNDYV
-613 DYSNSKDYIEG
+613 DYTTSKDYIEG
-624 WLHGA
+624 WMMGA
-629 VKVKNKVVEDKL
+629 VKANNKMLENLQENEKKEIAEIEDQLENDKTLKGDEKVDLENDIKDIKNKADK
-641 FNETLKEET
+641 EKRH
-650 KLQDFNNKD
+650 
-659 DKSLTEVINQDG
+659 LTEVINQDG
-671 FPNDETLQQYFQ
+671 FENNEELQKYFQ
-683 DLKNLPDEVE
+683 DLNELPDEIE
-693 IEGVKYKIDQY
+693 IDGIEYKAEQY
-704 GGSGDNAYAIYTD
+704 GGEDNNLYIIYTD
-717 INNDNSYIK
+717 VNNNDSYIK
-726 VFYSLNKLSDK
+726 VFYSLNENGED

>member
-1 MNKVFTAFKF
+1 MNKVFTTFKF
-11 VSTYPQLKQFIN
+11 VSTYPQLKQFIK

-98 LINTYNYSQLIKD
+98 LVNAYNYSQLIKD
-111 DGYDINSVEL
+111 DGYDINSIEL

-133 IDRNADRVKE
+133 IDRNANRVKE

-158 ATLQALAAEANSI
+158 ATLQALADEANSI
-171 PDKDIEEIEEPD
+171 PNKDIEDIEEPD

-189 NGIIVVTDPETDT
+189 DGIIVVTDPETDT

-210 KAQDIMENT
+210 KAQDIIENT

-269 VGKVEGDDE
+269 VGKVEGNDE
-278 VNEDMEEVQETN
+278 VNEDIEEVQEPDVLPN
-290 LLDDSNVQNEDN
+290 LNMEDEEEPLPEEPLNNEEDN
-302 EESELKKDI
+302 KEQSELERDT
-311 ASKQIIDDNKL
+311 ASKEVPQGNILTEENKL
-322 TESIPG
+322 TEA
-328 MDIFEHQD
+328 E
-336 EYPEINLDLYGS
+336 EEI
-348 DAQEAIIYI
+348 E
-357 ENNIN
+357 
-362 KLNIEQLHE
+362 K
-371 LADKVFMEDIN
+371 
-382 DVKEF
+382 
-387 MKYLASSDDGDII
+387 
-400 EIYNEFKKYIP
+400 
-411 ENIEESKDITS
+411 IT
-422 KEFEVINATESDIQ
+422 
-436 ALEKGSAFTW
+436 
-446 EGMATSEDN
+446 
-455 LQSIVDFFK
+455 
-464 ENTPTV
+464 
-470 KLPIKFY
+470 
-477 IWSGKTMN
+477 
-485 DLYSL
+485 
-490 TKGVAYPDD
+490 
-499 LSFVSIPLDCWPDLG
+499 
-514 NLPIIKFQVG
+514 
-524 ARWLDDIVDN
+524 
-534 NKVHMG
+534 
-540 NSEGLDECLNNNLV
+540 
-554 SKKLNESLNIKGLEN
+554 IKGLEN
-569 FDNIANTFEYYSAYE
+569 FENEASKFKNYPAYKE
-584 ANFKPLIII
+584 NFGPLVIVKNNKI
-593 KMDKTYYIYKS
+593 YYIFKET
-604 DAKSYNDYI
+604 AKDYNDYI
-613 DYSNSKDYIEG
+613 DYTTSKDYIEG
-624 WLHGA
+624 WMMGA
-629 VKVKNKVVEDKL
+629 IKANNKMLENLRENEKREIAEIEDQLENDKTLKGDEKVDLENDIKDIKNKADK
-641 FNETLKEET
+641 EKRH
-650 KLQDFNNKD
+650 
-659 DKSLTEVINQDG
+659 LTEVINQDG
-671 FPNDETLQQYFQ
+671 FENNEELQKYFQ
-683 DLKNLPDEVE
+683 GLNELPDEIE
-693 IEGVKYKIDQY
+693 IDGIEYKAEQY
-704 GGSGDNAYAIYTD
+704 GGEDNNLYIIYTD
-717 INNDNSYIK
+717 VNNNDSYIK
-726 VFYSLNKLSDK
+726 VFYSLNENGKD

-784 NEMAARYIKDAN
+784 NEMAARYVKDAN

>member
-1 MNKVFTAFKF
+1 MNKVFTTFKF
-11 VSTYPQLKQFIN
+11 VSTYPQLNQFIK

-98 LINTYNYSQLIKD
+98 LINVYNYSQLIKD
-111 DGYDINSVEL
+111 DGDDINSIEL

-133 IDRNADRVKE
+133 IDRNANRVKE
-143 DIKVKKENKKISLEE
+143 DTKVKKENKKISLEE

-171 PDKDIEEIEEPD
+171 PNKDIEEIEEPD

-189 NGIIVVTDPETDT
+189 DGIIVVTDPETDT

-311 ASKQIIDDNKL
+311 ASKQIISDNKL

-348 DAQEAIIYI
+348 DAQEALIYI

-362 KLNIEQLHE
+362 KLNIDQLHE

-387 MKYLASSDDGDII
+387 MKYLASSDDEDII

-641 FNETLKEET
+641 FNETIEEET
-650 KLQDFNNKD
+650 KLQDFNDKD

>member
-1 MNKVFTAFKF
+1 MNKVFTTFKF
-11 VSTYPQLKQFIN
+11 VSTYPQLNQFIK

-111 DGYDINSVEL
+111 DGYDINSIEL

-133 IDRNADRVKE
+133 IDRNANRVKE
-143 DIKVKKENKKISLEE
+143 DIKVKKENKRISLEE
-158 ATLQALAAEANSI
+158 ATLQALADEANSI
-171 PDKDIEEIEEPD
+171 PNKDIEEIEEPD

-189 NGIIVVTDPETDT
+189 DGIIVVTDPETDT

-278 VNEDMEEVQETN
+278 VNEDMEEVQEPAALPDLN
-290 LLDDSNVQNEDN
+290 MEDEEEPLPEEPLNNEEDN
-302 EESELKKDI
+302 KEQSELERDI
-311 ASKQIIDDNKL
+311 ASKEVPQGNILTEENKL
-322 TESIPG
+322 TEA
-328 MDIFEHQD
+328 E
-336 EYPEINLDLYGS
+336 EEI
-348 DAQEAIIYI
+348 E
-357 ENNIN
+357 
-362 KLNIEQLHE
+362 K
-371 LADKVFMEDIN
+371 
-382 DVKEF
+382 
-387 MKYLASSDDGDII
+387 
-400 EIYNEFKKYIP
+400 
-411 ENIEESKDITS
+411 IT
-422 KEFEVINATESDIQ
+422 
-436 ALEKGSAFTW
+436 
-446 EGMATSEDN
+446 
-455 LQSIVDFFK
+455 
-464 ENTPTV
+464 
-470 KLPIKFY
+470 
-477 IWSGKTMN
+477 
-485 DLYSL
+485 
-490 TKGVAYPDD
+490 
-499 LSFVSIPLDCWPDLG
+499 
-514 NLPIIKFQVG
+514 
-524 ARWLDDIVDN
+524 
-534 NKVHMG
+534 
-540 NSEGLDECLNNNLV
+540 
-554 SKKLNESLNIKGLEN
+554 IKGLEN
-569 FDNIANTFEYYSAYE
+569 FENEASKFKNYPAYKE
-584 ANFKPLIII
+584 NFGPLVIVKNNKI
-593 KMDKTYYIYKS
+593 YYIFKET
-604 DAKSYNDYI
+604 AKDYNDYI
-613 DYSNSKDYIEG
+613 DYTTSKDYIEG
-624 WLHGA
+624 WMMGA
-629 VKVKNKVVEDKL
+629 IKANNKMLENLQENEKKEIAEIEDQLENDKTLKGDEKVDLENDIKDIKNKADK
-641 FNETLKEET
+641 EKRH
-650 KLQDFNNKD
+650 
-659 DKSLTEVINQDG
+659 LTEVINQDG
-671 FPNDETLQQYFQ
+671 FENNEELQKYFQ
-683 DLKNLPDEVE
+683 GLNELPDEIE
-693 IEGVKYKIDQY
+693 IDGIEYKAEQY
-704 GGSGDNAYAIYTD
+704 GGEDNNLYIIYTD
-717 INNDNSYIK
+717 VNNNDSYIK
-726 VFYSLNKLSDK
+726 VFYSLNENGED

-777 ARIDQKE
+777 ARIDEKE
-784 NEMAARYIKDAN
+784 NEMAARYVKDAN

>member
-1 MNKVFTAFKF
+1 MN
-11 VSTYPQLKQFIN
+11 
-23 EAHDY
+23 
-28 EELSSERSFKN
+28 
-39 WRSGGTYSDKDID
+39 
-52 KKLEEIENKLTEKIY
+52 
-67 KYLVDNNTYI
+67 
-77 ITFDDAKQQLI
+77 
-88 IGKSDKEIND
+88 
-98 LINTYNYSQLIKD
+98 
-111 DGYDINSVEL
+111 
-121 FKDWFNNNDYIN
+121 
-133 IDRNADRVKE
+133 
-143 DIKVKKENKKISLEE
+143 KENKKISLEE
-158 ATLQALAAEANSI
+158 ATLQALADEANSI
-171 PDKDIEEIEEPD
+171 PCKDIEEIEEPN

-189 NGIIVVTDPETDT
+189 DGIIVVTDPETDT

-250 LEPGATCPVCLDTP
+250 LEPGAICPVCLDTP

-269 VGKVEGDDE
+269 VGKVEGNDE

-290 LLDDSNVQNEDN
+290 LPDDSNAQNEDN
-302 EESELKKDI
+302 EELELKKDI
-311 ASKQIIDDNKL
+311 ASKQIISDNKL

-362 KLNIEQLHE
+362 KLNTEQLHE
-371 LADKVFMEDIN
+371 LADKVFMEDVN

-387 MKYLASSDDGDII
+387 MKYLVSSDDEDII

-436 ALEKGSAFTW
+436 MLEKGSAFTW

-455 LQSIVDFFK
+455 LQSIVNFFK

-485 DLYSL
+485 ELYNL
-490 TKGVAYPDD
+490 AGDIAYPDD

-534 NKVHMG
+534 NKIHMG
-540 NSEGLDECLNNNLV
+540 NIEDLDECLNKNLV
-554 SKKLNESLNIKGLEN
+554 SKKLSESLNVKELEN
-569 FDNIANTFEYYSAYE
+569 FDNIASTFEYYDAYA

-629 VKVKNKVVEDKL
+629 VKVKNKVVEDKS
-641 FNETLKEET
+641 FNETIEET
-650 KLQDFNNKD
+650 KLQDSNNKD

-693 IEGVKYKIDQY
+693 IEGVKYKMDQY
-704 GGSGDNAYAIYTD
+704 GGSGDNSYAIYTD
-717 INNDNSYIK
+717 LNNDNSYIK

-749 DLRENKDLE
+749 DLREGKELE
-758 EKYDPSKFDSL
+758 EKYDPSIFDSL
-769 DEELSYLY
+769 DEELGYLY
-777 ARIDQKE
+777 ARIDEKE
-784 NEMAARYIKDAN
+784 NRMAARYIKDAN

-823 IQEIENLKQQK
+823 IQEIENLKQRK

>member
-1 MNKVFTAFKF
+1 M
-11 VSTYPQLKQFIN
+11 
-23 EAHDY
+23 
-28 EELSSERSFKN
+28 
-39 WRSGGTYSDKDID
+39 
-52 KKLEEIENKLTEKIY
+52 
-67 KYLVDNNTYI
+67 
-77 ITFDDAKQQLI
+77 
-88 IGKSDKEIND
+88 
-98 LINTYNYSQLIKD
+98 
-111 DGYDINSVEL
+111 
-121 FKDWFNNNDYIN
+121 
-133 IDRNADRVKE
+133 
-143 DIKVKKENKKISLEE
+143 KKENKKISLEE
-158 ATLQALAAEANSI
+158 ATLQALADEANSI

-189 NGIIVVTDPETDT
+189 DGIIVVTDPETDT

-250 LEPGATCPVCLDTP
+250 LEPGATCPICLDTP

-269 VGKVEGDDE
+269 VGKVEGNDE

-290 LLDDSNVQNEDN
+290 LLDDSNAQNEDN
-302 EESELKKDI
+302 EELELKKDI
-311 ASKQIIDDNKL
+311 ASKQIINDNKL

-336 EYPEINLDLYGS
+336 EYSEINLDLYGS
-348 DAQEAIIYI
+348 DAKEAIIYI

-362 KLNIEQLHE
+362 KLNTEQLHE
-371 LADKVFMEDIN
+371 LADKVFMEDVN

-387 MKYLASSDDGDII
+387 MKYLVSSDDEDII

-411 ENIEESKDITS
+411 ENIEESKDIIS

-446 EGMATSEDN
+446 EGMTTSEDN

-540 NSEGLDECLNNNLV
+540 NSGGLDECLNNNLV

-584 ANFKPLIII
+584 ADFKPLIII

-641 FNETLKEET
+641 FNETIEEET

-693 IEGVKYKIDQY
+693 IEGVKYKMDQY

-717 INNDNSYIK
+717 VNNNDSYIK

-743 EIKGVS
+743 EIKSVS
-749 DLRENKDLE
+749 DLRESKELE
-758 EKYDPSKFDSL
+758 EKYDPSIFDSL
-769 DEELSYLY
+769 DEELGYLY
-777 ARIDQKE
+777 ARIDEKE
-784 NEMAARYIKDAN
+784 NEMAARYIRDAN

>member
-1 MNKVFTAFKF
+1 MNKVFTTFKF

-111 DGYDINSVEL
+111 DGYDINSIEL

-133 IDRNADRVKE
+133 IDRNANRVKE
-143 DIKVKKENKKISLEE
+143 DTKVKKENKKISLEE

-183 EAEGIM
+183 EAEGIID
-189 NGIIVVTDPETDT
+189 GIIVVTDPETDT

-290 LLDDSNVQNEDN
+290 LLDDSNIQNEDN

-311 ASKQIIDDNKL
+311 ASKQIISDNKL
-322 TESIPG
+322 MESIPG

-336 EYPEINLDLYGS
+336 EYPEINLDLYSS

-387 MKYLASSDDGDII
+387 MKYLASSDDEDII

-641 FNETLKEET
+641 FNETIEEET
-650 KLQDFNNKD
+650 KLQDSNDKD
-659 DKSLTEVINQDG
+659 DKSLREVINQDG
-671 FPNDETLQQYFQ
+671 FSNDETLQRYFQ

-726 VFYSLNKLSDK
+726 VFYSLNKLADK

>member
-1 MNKVFTAFKF
+1 M
-11 VSTYPQLKQFIN
+11 
-23 EAHDY
+23 
-28 EELSSERSFKN
+28 
-39 WRSGGTYSDKDID
+39 
-52 KKLEEIENKLTEKIY
+52 
-67 KYLVDNNTYI
+67 
-77 ITFDDAKQQLI
+77 
-88 IGKSDKEIND
+88 
-98 LINTYNYSQLIKD
+98 
-111 DGYDINSVEL
+111 
-121 FKDWFNNNDYIN
+121 
-133 IDRNADRVKE
+133 
-143 DIKVKKENKKISLEE
+143 KKENKKISLEE

-171 PDKDIEEIEEPD
+171 PGKDIEEIEEPD

-189 NGIIVVTDPETDT
+189 DGIIVVTDPETDT

-387 MKYLASSDDGDII
+387 MKYLASSDDEDII

-604 DAKSYNDYI
+604 DSKSYNDYI

-641 FNETLKEET
+641 FNETMEEET
-650 KLQDFNNKD
+650 KLQDFNDED

-683 DLKNLPDEVE
+683 NLKNLPDEVE

-777 ARIDQKE
+777 ARIDEKE
-784 NEMAARYIKDAN
+784 NEMAARYVKDAN

>member
-1 MNKVFTAFKF
+1 MNKVFTTFKF

-28 EELSSERSFKN
+28 EELSSERSFKD

-88 IGKSDKEIND
+88 IGKSDKEINN

-111 DGYDINSVEL
+111 DGYDINSIEL

-133 IDRNADRVKE
+133 IDRNANRVKE
-143 DIKVKKENKKISLEE
+143 DIEVKKETKKISLEE
-158 ATLQALAAEANSI
+158 ATLQALADEANSI
-171 PDKDIEEIEEPD
+171 PSKDIEEIEEPD

-189 NGIIVVTDPETDT
+189 DGIIVVTDPETDT

-269 VGKVEGDDE
+269 VGKVEGNDE
-278 VNEDMEEVQETN
+278 VNEDMEEVQEPDALPN
-290 LLDDSNVQNEDN
+290 LNIEDEEEPLPEEPLPEEPLNNEEDIDIE
-302 EESELKKDI
+302 EESELERDT
-311 ASKQIIDDNKL
+311 ASKEVPQGNILTEDNKL
-322 TESIPG
+322 TESK
-328 MDIFEHQD
+328 D
-336 EYPEINLDLYGS
+336 ESE
-348 DAQEAIIYI
+348 
-357 ENNIN
+357 
-362 KLNIEQLHE
+362 K
-371 LADKVFMEDIN
+371 
-382 DVKEF
+382 
-387 MKYLASSDDGDII
+387 
-400 EIYNEFKKYIP
+400 
-411 ENIEESKDITS
+411 IT
-422 KEFEVINATESDIQ
+422 
-436 ALEKGSAFTW
+436 
-446 EGMATSEDN
+446 
-455 LQSIVDFFK
+455 
-464 ENTPTV
+464 
-470 KLPIKFY
+470 
-477 IWSGKTMN
+477 
-485 DLYSL
+485 
-490 TKGVAYPDD
+490 
-499 LSFVSIPLDCWPDLG
+499 
-514 NLPIIKFQVG
+514 
-524 ARWLDDIVDN
+524 
-534 NKVHMG
+534 
-540 NSEGLDECLNNNLV
+540 
-554 SKKLNESLNIKGLEN
+554 IKGLEN
-569 FDNIANTFEYYSAYE
+569 FENEASKFKNYPAYKE
-584 ANFKPLIII
+584 NFGSLVIVKNNKI
-593 KMDKTYYIYKS
+593 YYIFKET
-604 DAKSYNDYI
+604 AKDYNDYV
-613 DYSNSKDYIEG
+613 DYTTSKDYIEG
-624 WLHGA
+624 WMMGA
-629 VKVKNKVVEDKL
+629 VKANNKMLENLQENEKKEIAEIEDQLENDKTLKGDEKVDLENDIKDIKNKADK
-641 FNETLKEET
+641 EKRH
-650 KLQDFNNKD
+650 
-659 DKSLTEVINQDG
+659 LTEVINQDG
-671 FPNDETLQQYFQ
+671 FENNEELQKYFQ
-683 DLKNLPDEVE
+683 DLNELPDEIE
-693 IEGVKYKIDQY
+693 IDGIEYKAEQY
-704 GGSGDNAYAIYTD
+704 GGEDNNLYIIYTD
-717 INNDNSYIK
+717 VNNNDSYIK
-726 VFYSLNKLSDK
+726 VFYSLNENGED

>member
-1 MNKVFTAFKF
+1 MNKVFTTFKF

-111 DGYDINSVEL
+111 DGYDINSIEL

-133 IDRNADRVKE
+133 IDRNANRVKE
-143 DIKVKKENKKISLEE
+143 DTKVKKENKKISLEE

-189 NGIIVVTDPETDT
+189 DGIIVVTDPETDT

-387 MKYLASSDDGDII
+387 MKYLASSDDEDII

-446 EGMATSEDN
+446 EGMTTSEDN

-534 NKVHMG
+534 NKVHIG
-540 NSEGLDECLNNNLV
+540 NSGGLDECLNNNLV

-641 FNETLKEET
+641 FNETIEEET
-650 KLQDFNNKD
+650 KLQDFNDED

-777 ARIDQKE
+777 ARIDEKE
-784 NEMAARYIKDAN
+784 NEMAARYVKDAN